1 MKPNRL
7 SMKKHTLRFAVILSA
22 LVLAGCASTQSTTSS
37 TSASSA
43 SSTVSTV
50 STSEES
56 GADETDSTGGA
67 MNGTIGSVI
76 EANLSFKNKD
86 FYIDY
91 STEDTVKIDLSA
103 PKEADGVKVS
113 GSTVTI
119 TEAGTY
125 VLSGTLT
132 DGQIIIDVGDEDDVR
147 LVLENASI
155 TCTTT
160 APIYAKNADKV
171 IISLPENTE
180 STVTDTVT
188 GTDGNDAL
196 TAAIFAKCDLS
207 VNGTGT
213 LNVNANANDGITS
226 EDKLKI
232 TGGVLNITSAD
243 DGLVGKD
250 AVLIKDG
257 TVHITASGNG
267 IKSTKSEADQGYV
280 YIGGGTANITA
291 EQDGIQAETSVLIS
305 AGEVNVTAGGGA
317 NGEQKTGNAMFGGA
331 QSTTTDETLSTKGI
345 KAEAALD
352 ITGGTVTVDSA
363 DDSLHSN
370 DSMTVSGGGITV
382 KSGDDGLHADNTLT
396 IEDGTIVVEESCEGL
411 EAIDLTINGGTI
423 DVTASDDGLNAAGS
437 SVDGGFGTAG
447 ADTLTVNG
455 GTLTV
460 NASGDGLDSNGALT
474 INGGTVYVSG
484 PTGDGNGTFD
494 CDGVFTIN
502 GGVVLGTGSSG
513 MLKTPTTDSKQNTI
527 SVSCTGSAG
536 DTVEVKGADGNTLV
550 SAVAPKSFTNVTF
563 STLDI
568 TEGETYTVYVNG
580 TEAASETCSGV
591 VSGATG
597 MGSFGGG
604 PGNMGGRAPNG
615 GMGGQMPNGN
625 SDGTTPPEMPSGD
638 SGITPPNGNGGTP
651 PQMPG
656 NTSDT

>member
-1 MKPNRL
+1 MKPNCL
-7 SMKKHTLRFAVILSA
+7 STKKHTLRFAVILSA
-22 LVLAGCASTQSTTSS
+22 LVLTGCASTQSTTSS

-132 DGQIIIDVGDEDDVR
+132 DGQIIIDAGDEDDVR
-147 LVLENASI
+147 LMLENTSI

-171 IISLPENTE
+171 IISLPESAE

-188 GTDGNDAL
+188 GTDGNDEL

-280 YIGGGTANITA
+280 YIGGGTVNITA

-305 AGEVNVTAGGGA
+305 AGEVNITAGGGA

-331 QSTTTDETLSTKGI
+331 QGTTTDETLSTKGI

-382 KSGDDGLHADNTLT
+382 KSGDDGL
-396 IEDGTIVVEESCEGL
+396 
-411 EAIDLTINGGTI
+411 
-423 DVTASDDGLNAAGS
+423 NAAGS
-437 SVDGGFGTAG
+437 AVDGGFGTAG

-455 GTLTV
+455 DTLTV

-513 MLKTPTTDSKQNTI
+513 MLKTPTTDSQQNTI

-563 STLDI
+563 STPDI

-604 PGNMGGRAPNG
+604 PGGNMGGQAPNG

>member
-7 SMKKHTLRFAVILSA
+7 STKKHTLRFAVILSA
-22 LVLAGCASTQSTTSS
+22 LILAGCASTQSTTSS
-37 TSASSA
+37 TSVSSA
-43 SSTVSTV
+43 SSTVSTA

-119 TEAGTY
+119 TEAGMY

-132 DGQIIIDVGDEDDVR
+132 DGQVIIDAGDEDDVR

-180 STVTDTVT
+180 STVTDTIT
-188 GTDGNDAL
+188 GTDGDDEL
-196 TAAIFAKCDLS
+196 TAAVFAKCDLS
-207 VNGTGT
+207 VNGTGV
-213 LNVNANANDGITS
+213 LNVNSNANDGITS

-243 DGLVGKD
+243 DGLIGKD

-267 IKSTKSEADQGYV
+267 IKSTKSEADKGYV
-280 YIGGGTANITA
+280 YIGGGTVNITA
-291 EQDGIQAETSVLIS
+291 EQDGIQAETGVLIS
-305 AGEVNVTAGGGA
+305 AGEVN
-317 NGEQKTGNAMFGGA
+317 
-331 QSTTTDETLSTKGI
+331 
-345 KAEAALD
+345 
-352 ITGGTVTVDSA
+352 
-363 DDSLHSN
+363 
-370 DSMTVSGGGITV
+370 
-382 KSGDDGLHADNTLT
+382 
-396 IEDGTIVVEESCEGL
+396 
-411 EAIDLTINGGTI
+411 
-423 DVTASDDGLNAAGS
+423 VTASDDGLNAAGS

-447 ADTLTVNG
+447 ADTITVNG

-563 STLDI
+563 STPDI

-597 MGSFGGG
+597 MGNFGGG
-604 PGNMGGRAPNG
+604 PGNMGGQAPNG

>member
-7 SMKKHTLRFAVILSA
+7 STKKHTLRFAVILSA
-22 LVLAGCASTQSTTSS
+22 LILAGCASTQSTTSS

-50 STSEES
+50 STSEKS

-91 STEDTVKIDLSA
+91 SAEDTVKIDLSA
-103 PKEADGVKVS
+103 PKKADGVKVS

-132 DGQIIIDVGDEDDVR
+132 DGQIIIDAGDEDDVR

-188 GTDGNDAL
+188 GTDGNDEL

-267 IKSTKSEADQGYV
+267 IKSTKSEADKGYV
-280 YIGGGTANITA
+280 YIGGGTVNITA

-352 ITGGTVTVDSA
+352 ITGGTVAVDSA
-363 DDSLHSN
+363 
-370 DSMTVSGGGITV
+370 
-382 KSGDDGLHADNTLT
+382 DDGLHADNTLT
-396 IEDGTIVVEESCEGL
+396 IENGTIVVEESCEGL

-437 SVDGGFGTAG
+437 AGDGGFGTAG

-484 PTGDGNGTFD
+484 PTSDGNGTFD

-550 SAVAPKSFTNVTF
+550 SAVAPKNFTNVMF
-563 STLDI
+563 STPDI

-625 SDGTTPPEMPSGD
+625 SDG
-638 SGITPPNGNGGTP
+638 ITPPNGNGGTP

>member
-7 SMKKHTLRFAVILSA
+7 STKKHTLRFAVILSA
-22 LVLAGCASTQSTTSS
+22 LVLTGCASTQSTTSS
-37 TSASSA
+37 MSASSA

-132 DGQIIIDVGDEDDVR
+132 DGQVIIDAGDEDDVR

-180 STVTDTVT
+180 SSVTDTVT

-196 TAAIFAKCDLS
+196 IAAIFAKCDLS

-250 AVLIKDG
+250 AVLMKDG

-267 IKSTKSEADQGYV
+267 IKSTKSEADKGYV
-280 YIGGGTANITA
+280 YIGGGTVNITA

-305 AGEVNVTAGGGA
+305 AGEVNITAGGGA

-363 DDSLHSN
+363 DDSLHSS

-411 EAIDLTINGGTI
+411 EAIDLIINGGAI
-423 DVTASDDGLNAAGS
+423 DV
-437 SVDGGFGTAG
+437 
-447 ADTLTVNG
+447 TVNG

-513 MLKTPTTDSKQNTI
+513 MLKTPTTGSKQNTI

-550 SAVAPKSFTNVTF
+550 SAVAPKNFTNVTF
-563 STLDI
+563 STPDI

-604 PGNMGGRAPNG
+604 PGNMGGQAPNG

-651 PQMPG
+651 PQMPD

>member
-1 MKPNRL
+1 MKPNCL
-7 SMKKHTLRFAVILSA
+7 STKKHTTLRFAVILSA
-22 LVLAGCASTQSTTSS
+22 LILAGCASTQSTTSS

-43 SSTVSTV
+43 SSTVST
-50 STSEES
+50 EES

-91 STEDTVKIDLSA
+91 GTEDTVKIDLSA

-257 TVHITASGNG
+257 TVHITASGIG
-267 IKSTKSEADQGYV
+267 IKSTKSEADKGYV
-280 YIGGGTANITA
+280 YIGGGTVNITA

-382 KSGDDGLHADNTLT
+382 KSG
-396 IEDGTIVVEESCEGL
+396 
-411 EAIDLTINGGTI
+411 
-423 DVTASDDGLNAAGS
+423 DDGLNAAGS

-550 SAVAPKSFTNVTF
+550 SAVAPKNFTNVMF
-563 STLDI
+563 STPDI

-604 PGNMGGRAPNG
+604 PGNMGGRTPNG

-625 SDGTTPPEMPSGD
+625 SDGTTPSEMPSGD
-638 SGITPPNGNGGTP
+638 SGMTPPNGNGGTP

>member
-7 SMKKHTLRFAVILSA
+7 STKKHTLRFAVILSA

-43 SSTVSTV
+43 SSTVSTA

-119 TEAGTY
+119 TKAGTY

-132 DGQIIIDVGDEDDVR
+132 DGQIIIDAGDEDDVR

-160 APIYAKNADKV
+160 APVYAKNADKV

-180 STVTDTVT
+180 SSVTDTVT
-188 GTDGNDAL
+188 GTDGNDEL

-213 LNVNANANDGITS
+213 LNINANANDGITS

-250 AVLIKDG
+250 AVLVKDG

-267 IKSTKSEADQGYV
+267 IKSTKSEADKGYV
-280 YIGGGTANITA
+280 YIGGGTVNITA

-317 NGEQKTGNAMFGGA
+317 NGEQKTGNAMFDGA

-345 KAEAALD
+345 KAEAALE

-437 SVDGGFGTAG
+437 SVDGGFGTGG

-513 MLKTPTTDSKQNTI
+513 MLKTPTADSKQNTI

-550 SAVAPKSFTNVTF
+550 STVAPKNFTNVMF
-563 STLDI
+563 STPDI

-604 PGNMGGRAPNG
+604 PGNMGGQAPNG

>member
-7 SMKKHTLRFAVILSA
+7 STKKHTLRFAVILSA
-22 LVLAGCASTQSTTSS
+22 LVLTGCASTQSTTSS

-132 DGQIIIDVGDEDDVR
+132 DGQVIIDAGDEDDVR

-155 TCTTT
+155 ICTTT

-188 GTDGNDAL
+188 GTDGNDEL

-267 IKSTKSEADQGYV
+267 IKSTKSEADKGYV
-280 YIGGGTANITA
+280 YIGGGTVNITA

-331 QSTTTDETLSTKGI
+331 QSTTADETLSAKGI

-411 EAIDLTINGGTI
+411 EAIDLT
-423 DVTASDDGLNAAGS
+423 
-437 SVDGGFGTAG
+437 
-447 ADTLTVNG
+447 VNG

-484 PTGDGNGTFD
+484 PTGDDNGTFD

-550 SAVAPKSFTNVTF
+550 SAVVPKSFTNVTF
-563 STLDI
+563 STPDI

-604 PGNMGGRAPNG
+604 PGNCVK
-615 GMGGQMPNGN
+615 
-625 SDGTTPPEMPSGD
+625 
-638 SGITPPNGNGGTP
+638 I
-651 PQMPG
+651 
-656 NTSDT
+656 

>member
-7 SMKKHTLRFAVILSA
+7 STKKHTLRFAVILSA
-22 LVLAGCASTQSTTSS
+22 LVLTGCASTQSTTSS

-86 FYIDY
+86 FYIDC

-132 DGQIIIDVGDEDDVR
+132 DGQVIIDAGDEDDVR
-147 LVLENASI
+147 LVFENASI

-160 APIYAKNADKV
+160 APVYAKNADKV

-188 GTDGNDAL
+188 GTDGNDEL

-213 LNVNANANDGITS
+213 LNVNANAND
-226 EDKLKI
+226 
-232 TGGVLNITSAD
+232 V
-243 DGLVGKD
+243 
-250 AVLIKDG
+250 
-257 TVHITASGNG
+257 
-267 IKSTKSEADQGYV
+267 
-280 YIGGGTANITA
+280 NITA

-305 AGEVNVTAGGGA
+305 AGEVKVTAGGGSA

-370 DSMTVSGGGITV
+370 DSMAVSGGGITV

-396 IEDGTIVVEESCEGL
+396 IENGTIVVEESCEGL

-423 DVTASDDGLNAAGS
+423 DVTASDDGLNVAGS

-536 DTVEVKGADGNTLV
+536 DTVEVKSADGNTLV
-550 SAVAPKSFTNVTF
+550 SAVAPKSFTNVMF
-563 STLDI
+563 STPDI
-568 TEGETYTVYVNG
+568 TEGETYTVYING

-604 PGNMGGRAPNG
+604 PGNMGGQAPNG
-615 GMGGQMPNGN
+615 GMGGQM
-625 SDGTTPPEMPSGD
+625 
-638 SGITPPNGNGGTP
+638 PNGNGGTP

>member
-22 LVLAGCASTQSTTSS
+22 LILAGCASTQSTTSS

-43 SSTVSTV
+43 SSTVST
-50 STSEES
+50 EES

-132 DGQIIIDVGDEDDVR
+132 DGQIIIDAGDEDDVR

-160 APIYAKNADKV
+160 APVYAKNADKV

-213 LNVNANANDGITS
+213 LNVNANANNGITS

-250 AVLIKDG
+250 AVRIKDG

-267 IKSTKSEADQGYV
+267 IKSTKSEADKGYV
-280 YIGGGTANITA
+280 YIGGGTVNITA

-331 QSTTTDETLSTKGI
+331 QSTTTDDTLSTKGI

-370 DSMTVSGGGITV
+370 DSMTVSGGGITI

-423 DVTASDDGLNAAGS
+423 DVTASDDGLNATGS
-437 SVDGGFGTAG
+437 AVDGGFGTEG
-447 ADTLTVNG
+447 ADTLTV
-455 GTLTV
+455 
-460 NASGDGLDSNGALT
+460 
-474 INGGTVYVSG
+474 NGGTVYVSG

-494 CDGVFTIN
+494 CDGMFTIN

-563 STLDI
+563 STPDI

-591 VSGATG
+591 VRGATG

-604 PGNMGGRAPNG
+604 PGNCVK
-615 GMGGQMPNGN
+615 
-625 SDGTTPPEMPSGD
+625 
-638 SGITPPNGNGGTP
+638 I
-651 PQMPG
+651 
-656 NTSDT
+656 

>member
-7 SMKKHTLRFAVILSA
+7 STKKHTLRFAVILSA
-22 LVLAGCASTQSTTSS
+22 LILAGCASTQSTTSS
-37 TSASSA
+37 TSVSSA
-43 SSTVSTV
+43 SSTVSTA

-119 TEAGTY
+119 TEAGMY

-132 DGQIIIDVGDEDDVR
+132 DGQVIIDAGDEDDVR

-180 STVTDTVT
+180 STVTDTIT
-188 GTDGNDAL
+188 GTDGDDEL
-196 TAAIFAKCDLS
+196 TAAVFAKCDLS
-207 VNGTGT
+207 VNGTGV
-213 LNVNANANDGITS
+213 LNVNSNANDGITS

-243 DGLVGKD
+243 DGLIGKD

-267 IKSTKSEADQGYV
+267 IKSTKSEADKGYV
-280 YIGGGTANITA
+280 YIGGGTVNITA
-291 EQDGIQAETSVLIS
+291 EQDGIQAETGVLIS
-305 AGEVNVTAGGGA
+305 AGEVNVTAGGGSA

-331 QSTTTDETLSTKGI
+331 QNTTADETLSTKGI

-352 ITGGTVTVDSA
+352 IT
-363 DDSLHSN
+363 
-370 DSMTVSGGGITV
+370 
-382 KSGDDGLHADNTLT
+382 
-396 IEDGTIVVEESCEGL
+396 
-411 EAIDLTINGGTI
+411 
-423 DVTASDDGLNAAGS
+423 
-437 SVDGGFGTAG
+437 
-447 ADTLTVNG
+447 G

-563 STLDI
+563 STPDI

-597 MGSFGGG
+597 MGNFGGG
-604 PGNMGGRAPNG
+604 PGNMGGQAPNG

>member
-22 LVLAGCASTQSTTSS
+22 LILAGCASTQSTTSS

-119 TEAGTY
+119 TEADTY

-132 DGQIIIDVGDEDDVR
+132 DGQIIIDAGDEDDVR

-243 DGLVGKD
+243 DGLVGKG
-250 AVLIKDG
+250 AVRIKDG

-267 IKSTKSEADQGYV
+267 IKSTKSEADKGYV
-280 YIGGGTANITA
+280 YIGGGTVNITA

-345 KAEAALD
+345 
-352 ITGGTVTVDSA
+352 
-363 DDSLHSN
+363 
-370 DSMTVSGGGITV
+370 
-382 KSGDDGLHADNTLT
+382 
-396 IEDGTIVVEESCEGL
+396 
-411 EAIDLTINGGTI
+411 
-423 DVTASDDGLNAAGS
+423 
-437 SVDGGFGTAG
+437 
-447 ADTLTVNG
+447 
-455 GTLTV
+455 
-460 NASGDGLDSNGALT
+460 
-474 INGGTVYVSG
+474 
-484 PTGDGNGTFD
+484 
-494 CDGVFTIN
+494 
-502 GGVVLGTGSSG
+502 
-513 MLKTPTTDSKQNTI
+513 
-527 SVSCTGSAG
+527 
-536 DTVEVKGADGNTLV
+536 
-550 SAVAPKSFTNVTF
+550 
-563 STLDI
+563 
-568 TEGETYTVYVNG
+568 
-580 TEAASETCSGV
+580 
-591 VSGATG
+591 
-597 MGSFGGG
+597 
-604 PGNMGGRAPNG
+604 
-615 GMGGQMPNGN
+615 
-625 SDGTTPPEMPSGD
+625 
-638 SGITPPNGNGGTP
+638 
-651 PQMPG
+651 
-656 NTSDT
+656 

>member
-1 MKPNRL
+1 M
-7 SMKKHTLRFAVILSA
+7 
-22 LVLAGCASTQSTTSS
+22 
-37 TSASSA
+37 
-43 SSTVSTV
+43 
-50 STSEES
+50 
-56 GADETDSTGGA
+56 
-67 MNGTIGSVI
+67 
-76 EANLSFKNKD
+76 
-86 FYIDY
+86 
-91 STEDTVKIDLSA
+91 
-103 PKEADGVKVS
+103 
-113 GSTVTI
+113 
-119 TEAGTY
+119 
-125 VLSGTLT
+125 
-132 DGQIIIDVGDEDDVR
+132 R

-188 GTDGNDAL
+188 GTDGNDEL

-213 LNVNANANDGITS
+213 LNANANANDGITS

-267 IKSTKSEADQGYV
+267 IKSTKSEVDKGYV
-280 YIGGGTANITA
+280 YIGGGTVNITA

-305 AGEVNVTAGGGA
+305 AGEVNVTAGGSA

-550 SAVAPKSFTNVTF
+550 SAVAPKNFTNVTF
-563 STLDI
+563 STPDI

-625 SDGTTPPEMPSGD
+625 
-638 SGITPPNGNGGTP
+638 GGTP

>member
-1 MKPNRL
+1 MKPNCL
-7 SMKKHTLRFAVILSA
+7 STKKHTLCFAVILSA
-22 LVLAGCASTQSTTSS
+22 LILAGCASTQSTTSS

-43 SSTVSTV
+43 SSTVST
-50 STSEES
+50 EES

-125 VLSGTLT
+125 VLSGTLM
-132 DGQIIIDVGDEDDVR
+132 DGQIIIDAGDEDDVR

-160 APIYAKNADKV
+160 ASVYAKNADKV

-213 LNVNANANDGITS
+213 DGNDALTAAIFAKCDLSVNGTGTLNVNANANNGITS

-250 AVLIKDG
+250 AVRIKDG

-267 IKSTKSEADQGYV
+267 IKSTKSEADKGYV
-280 YIGGGTANITA
+280 YIGGGTVNITA

-305 AGEVNVTAGGGA
+305 AGEVNVTAGGA

-423 DVTASDDGLNAAGS
+423 DVTASDDGLNATGS
-437 SVDGGFGTAG
+437 SVDGGFSTAG

-563 STLDI
+563 STPDI

-591 VSGATG
+591 VRGATG

-604 PGNMGGRAPNG
+604 PGNCVK
-615 GMGGQMPNGN
+615 
-625 SDGTTPPEMPSGD
+625 
-638 SGITPPNGNGGTP
+638 I
-651 PQMPG
+651 
-656 NTSDT
+656 

>member
-7 SMKKHTLRFAVILSA
+7 STKKHTLRFAVILSA
-22 LVLAGCASTQSTTSS
+22 LVLTGCASTQSTTSS

-91 STEDTVKIDLSA
+91 STEDTVKIDLFA

-132 DGQIIIDVGDEDDVR
+132 DGQVIIDAGDEDDVR

-188 GTDGNDAL
+188 GTDGDDAL

-267 IKSTKSEADQGYV
+267 IKSTKSEADKGYV
-280 YIGGGTANITA
+280 YIGGGTVNITA

-305 AGEVNVTAGGGA
+305 AGEVNVTAGGGSA

-331 QSTTTDETLSTKGI
+331 QSTTTDETLSAKGI

-363 DDSLHSN
+363 DDSLHSS

-423 DVTASDDGLNAAGS
+423 DVIASDDGLNVAGS

-447 ADTLTVNG
+447 ADT
-455 GTLTV
+455 
-460 NASGDGLDSNGALT
+460 LT

-550 SAVAPKSFTNVTF
+550 SAVAPKNFTNVMF
-563 STLDI
+563 SMPDI
-568 TEGETYTVYVNG
+568 TEDETYTVYVNG

-604 PGNMGGRAPNG
+604 PGNIGWSGSKRRYGRPNA
-615 GMGGQMPNGN
+615 
-625 SDGTTPPEMPSGD
+625 ER
-638 SGITPPNGNGGTP
+638 
-651 PQMPG
+651 
-656 NTSDT
+656 

>member
-7 SMKKHTLRFAVILSA
+7 STKKHTLRFAVILSA
-22 LVLAGCASTQSTTSS
+22 LILAGCASTQSTTSS

-50 STSEES
+50 STSEKS

-91 STEDTVKIDLSA
+91 SAKDTVKIDLSA
-103 PKEADGVKVS
+103 PKKADGVKVS

-132 DGQIIIDVGDEDDVR
+132 DGQIIIDAGDEDDVR

-188 GTDGNDAL
+188 GTDGNDEL

-267 IKSTKSEADQGYV
+267 IKSTKSEADKGYV
-280 YIGGGTANITA
+280 YIGGGTVNITA

-352 ITGGTVTVDSA
+352 ITGGTVAVDSA
-363 DDSLHSN
+363 
-370 DSMTVSGGGITV
+370 
-382 KSGDDGLHADNTLT
+382 DDGLHADNTLT
-396 IEDGTIVVEESCEGL
+396 IENGTIVVEESCEGL

-437 SVDGGFGTAG
+437 AGDGGFGTAG

-484 PTGDGNGTFD
+484 PTSDGNGTFD

-550 SAVAPKSFTNVTF
+550 SAVAPKNFTNVMF
-563 STLDI
+563 STPDI

-625 SDGTTPPEMPSGD
+625 SDG
-638 SGITPPNGNGGTP
+638 ITPPNGNGGTP

>member
-1 MKPNRL
+1 MKPNCL
-7 SMKKHTLRFAVILSA
+7 STKKHTTLRFAVILSA
-22 LVLAGCASTQSTTSS
+22 LILAGCASTQSTTSS

-43 SSTVSTV
+43 SSTVST
-50 STSEES
+50 EES

-91 STEDTVKIDLSA
+91 GTEDTVKIDLSA

-257 TVHITASGNG
+257 TVHITASGIG
-267 IKSTKSEADQGYV
+267 IKSTKSEADKGYV
-280 YIGGGTANITA
+280 YIGGGTVNITA

-382 KSGDDGLHADNTLT
+382 KSGDDGL
-396 IEDGTIVVEESCEGL
+396 
-411 EAIDLTINGGTI
+411 
-423 DVTASDDGLNAAGS
+423 NAAGS

-513 MLKTPTTDSKQNTI
+513 MLKTPTTDSEQNTI

-550 SAVAPKSFTNVTF
+550 SAVAPKNFTNVMF
-563 STLDI
+563 STPDI

-604 PGNMGGRAPNG
+604 PGNMGGRTPNG

-625 SDGTTPPEMPSGD
+625 SDGTTPSEMPSGD
-638 SGITPPNGNGGTP
+638 SGMTPPNGNGGTP

>member
-7 SMKKHTLRFAVILSA
+7 STKKHTLRFAVILSA
-22 LVLAGCASTQSTTSS
+22 LILAGCASTQSTTSF

-132 DGQIIIDVGDEDDVR
+132 DGQVIIDAGDEDDVR

-188 GTDGNDAL
+188 GTDGNDEI

-267 IKSTKSEADQGYV
+267 IKSTKSVADKGYV
-280 YIGGGTANITA
+280 YIGGGTVNITA

-305 AGEVNVTAGGGA
+305 AGEVNVIAGGGA
-317 NGEQKTGNAMFGGA
+317 NGEQKTGNAMFDGA

-396 IEDGTIVVEESCEGL
+396 IENGTVTVEESCEGL
-411 EAIDLTINGGTI
+411 EAIDLTINGGM
-423 DVTASDDGLNAAGS
+423 
-437 SVDGGFGTAG
+437 
-447 ADTLTVNG
+447 
-455 GTLTV
+455 LTV

-484 PTGDGNGTFD
+484 STVDGDGTFD

-536 DTVEVKGADGNTLV
+536 DTVEVKDADGNTLV
-550 SAVAPKSFTNVTF
+550 SAVAPKSFTNVMF
-563 STLDI
+563 STPDI

-604 PGNMGGRAPNG
+604 PGNMGGQAPNG
-615 GMGGQMPNGN
+615 GMGGQMP
-625 SDGTTPPEMPSGD
+625 SGD
-638 SGITPPNGNGGTP
+638 SGMTLPNGNGGTP

>member
-7 SMKKHTLRFAVILSA
+7 STKKHTLRFAVILSA
-22 LVLAGCASTQSTTSS
+22 LILAGCASTQSTTSS
-37 TSASSA
+37 TSAFSA

-132 DGQIIIDVGDEDDVR
+132 DGQVIIDAGDEDDVR

-188 GTDGNDAL
+188 GTDGNDEL

-250 AVLIKDG
+250 AVLMKDG
-257 TVHITASGNG
+257 AVHITASGDG
-267 IKSTKSEADQGYV
+267 IKSTKSEADKGYV
-280 YIGGGTANITA
+280 YIGGGTVNITA

-305 AGEVNVTAGGGA
+305 AGEVNVTAGGGT

-352 ITGGTVTVDSA
+352 IIGGTVTVDSA
-363 DDSLHSN
+363 
-370 DSMTVSGGGITV
+370 
-382 KSGDDGLHADNTLT
+382 DDGLHADNTLT

-411 EAIDLTINGGTI
+411 EAIGLTINGGTI

-437 SVDGGFGTAG
+437 AVDGGFGTAG

-484 PTGDGNGTFD
+484 PIGDGNGTFD

-550 SAVAPKSFTNVTF
+550 SAVAPKNFTNVMF
-563 STLDI
+563 STPDI

-597 MGSFGGG
+597 MGSFGGD

-625 SDGTTPPEMPSGD
+625 SDG
-638 SGITPPNGNGGTP
+638 ITPPNGNGGTP

>member
-1 MKPNRL
+1 M
-7 SMKKHTLRFAVILSA
+7 
-22 LVLAGCASTQSTTSS
+22 
-37 TSASSA
+37 
-43 SSTVSTV
+43 
-50 STSEES
+50 
-56 GADETDSTGGA
+56 
-67 MNGTIGSVI
+67 
-76 EANLSFKNKD
+76 
-86 FYIDY
+86 
-91 STEDTVKIDLSA
+91 
-103 PKEADGVKVS
+103 
-113 GSTVTI
+113 
-119 TEAGTY
+119 
-125 VLSGTLT
+125 
-132 DGQIIIDVGDEDDVR
+132 
-147 LVLENASI
+147 
-155 TCTTT
+155 
-160 APIYAKNADKV
+160 
-171 IISLPENTE
+171 
-180 STVTDTVT
+180 
-188 GTDGNDAL
+188 
-196 TAAIFAKCDLS
+196 
-207 VNGTGT
+207 
-213 LNVNANANDGITS
+213 
-226 EDKLKI
+226 
-232 TGGVLNITSAD
+232 
-243 DGLVGKD
+243 
-250 AVLIKDG
+250 
-257 TVHITASGNG
+257 
-267 IKSTKSEADQGYV
+267 
-280 YIGGGTANITA
+280 NITA

-305 AGEVNVTAGGGA
+305 AGEVNVTAGGSA

-550 SAVAPKSFTNVTF
+550 SAVAPKNFTNVTF
-563 STLDI
+563 STPDI

-625 SDGTTPPEMPSGD
+625 
-638 SGITPPNGNGGTP
+638 GGTP

>member
-7 SMKKHTLRFAVILSA
+7 STKKHTLRFAVILSA
-22 LVLAGCASTQSTTSS
+22 LILAGCASTQSTTSS
-37 TSASSA
+37 TSAFSA

-132 DGQIIIDVGDEDDVR
+132 DGQVIIDAGDEDDVR

-188 GTDGNDAL
+188 GTDGNDEL

-250 AVLIKDG
+250 AVLMKDG
-257 TVHITASGNG
+257 AVHITASGDG
-267 IKSTKSEADQGYV
+267 IKSTKSEADKGYV
-280 YIGGGTANITA
+280 YIGGGTVNITA

-305 AGEVNVTAGGGA
+305 AGEVNVTAGGGT

-352 ITGGTVTVDSA
+352 IIGGTVTVDSA

-370 DSMTVSGGGITV
+370 DSMIVSGGGITV

-411 EAIDLTINGGTI
+411 EAIG
-423 DVTASDDGLNAAGS
+423 
-437 SVDGGFGTAG
+437 
-447 ADTLTVNG
+447 LTVNG

-484 PTGDGNGTFD
+484 PIGDGNGTFD

-550 SAVAPKSFTNVTF
+550 SAVAPKNFTNVMF
-563 STLDI
+563 STPDI

-597 MGSFGGG
+597 MGSFGGD

-625 SDGTTPPEMPSGD
+625 SDG
-638 SGITPPNGNGGTP
+638 ITPPNGNGGTP

>member
-7 SMKKHTLRFAVILSA
+7 STKKHTLRFAVILSA
-22 LVLAGCASTQSTTSS
+22 LVLTGCASTQSTTSS

-132 DGQIIIDVGDEDDVR
+132 DGQIIIDAGDEDDVR

-257 TVHITASGNG
+257 TVHITASGDG
-267 IKSTKSEADQGYV
+267 IKSTKSEADKGYV
-280 YIGGGTANITA
+280 YIGGGTVNITA

-317 NGEQKTGNAMFGGA
+317 NGEQKTGNAMFDGA

-363 DDSLHSN
+363 DD
-370 DSMTVSGGGITV
+370 
-382 KSGDDGLHADNTLT
+382 GLHTDNTLT

-437 SVDGGFGTAG
+437 AVDGGFGTVG

-536 DTVEVKGADGNTLV
+536 DTVEVRGADGNTLV
-550 SAVAPKSFTNVTF
+550 SAVAPKNFTNVTF
-563 STLDI
+563 STPDI

-604 PGNMGGRAPNG
+604 SGNMGGQAPNG

-651 PQMPG
+651 PPMPG

>member
-1 MKPNRL
+1 MKLNRL
-7 SMKKHTLRFAVILSA
+7 STKKHTLRFAVILSA
-22 LVLAGCASTQSTTSS
+22 LILAGCASTQSTTSS

-91 STEDTVKIDLSA
+91 STEDTVKINFSA

-132 DGQIIIDVGDEDDVR
+132 DGQVIIDAGDEDDVR

-160 APIYAKNADKV
+160 APVYAKNADKV

-188 GTDGNDAL
+188 GTDGNDEL

-267 IKSTKSEADQGYV
+267 IKSTKSEADKGYV
-280 YIGGGTANITA
+280 YIGGGTVNITA
-291 EQDGIQAETSVLIS
+291 EQDGIQTETSVLIS

-352 ITGGTVTVDSA
+352 IT
-363 DDSLHSN
+363 
-370 DSMTVSGGGITV
+370 GGGITV

-437 SVDGGFGTAG
+437 SGDGGFGTAG

-502 GGVVLGTGSSG
+502 GGAVLGTGSSG

-527 SVSCTGSAG
+527 SVSCTGGAD

-550 SAVAPKSFTNVTF
+550 SAVAPKSFTNVMF
-563 STLDI
+563 STPDI

-604 PGNMGGRAPNG
+604 PGNCVK
-615 GMGGQMPNGN
+615 
-625 SDGTTPPEMPSGD
+625 
-638 SGITPPNGNGGTP
+638 I
-651 PQMPG
+651 
-656 NTSDT
+656 

>member
-7 SMKKHTLRFAVILSA
+7 STKKHTLRFAVILSA
-22 LVLAGCASTQSTTSS
+22 LILAGCASTQSTTSS

-50 STSEES
+50 STSAES

-67 MNGTIGSVI
+67 MNGIIGSVI

-132 DGQIIIDVGDEDDVR
+132 DGQVIIDAGDEDDVR

-160 APIYAKNADKV
+160 APVYAKNADKV

-180 STVTDTVT
+180 SSVTDTVT
-188 GTDGNDAL
+188 GTDGNDEL

-267 IKSTKSEADQGYV
+267 IKSTKSEADKGYV
-280 YIGGGTANITA
+280 YIGGGTVNITA
-291 EQDGIQAETSVLIS
+291 GQDGIQAETSVLIS
-305 AGEVNVTAGGGA
+305 SGEVNVTAGGGA
-317 NGEQKTGNAMFGGA
+317 NGEQKTGNAMFDGA

-345 KAEAALD
+345 KAEAVLD
-352 ITGGTVTVDSA
+352 IIGGTVTVDSA
-363 DDSLHSN
+363 
-370 DSMTVSGGGITV
+370 
-382 KSGDDGLHADNTLT
+382 DDGLHADNTLT
-396 IEDGTIVVEESCEGL
+396 IEDGTVTVEESCEGL
-411 EAIDLTINGGTI
+411 EAINLTINGGTI

-437 SVDGGFGTAG
+437 SGDGGFGTAG
-447 ADTLTVNG
+447 ADTLTING
-455 GTLTV
+455 GMLTV
-460 NASGDGLDSNGALT
+460 NASGDGLDSNGTLT

-550 SAVAPKSFTNVTF
+550 SAVTPKSFTNVTF
-563 STLDI
+563 STPDI

-604 PGNMGGRAPNG
+604 PGNCVK
-615 GMGGQMPNGN
+615 
-625 SDGTTPPEMPSGD
+625 
-638 SGITPPNGNGGTP
+638 I
-651 PQMPG
+651 
-656 NTSDT
+656 

>member
-7 SMKKHTLRFAVILSA
+7 STKKHTLRFAVILSA
-22 LVLAGCASTQSTTSS
+22 LVLTGCASTQSTTSS

-86 FYIDY
+86 FYIDC

-132 DGQIIIDVGDEDDVR
+132 DGQVIIDAGDEDDVR
-147 LVLENASI
+147 LVFENASI

-160 APIYAKNADKV
+160 APVYAKNADKV

-188 GTDGNDAL
+188 GTDGNDEL

-257 TVHITASGNG
+257 TVHITASGIG
-267 IKSTKSEADQGYV
+267 IKSTKSEADKGYV
-280 YIGGGTANITA
+280 YIGGGTVNITA

-305 AGEVNVTAGGGA
+305 AGEVKVTAGGGSA

-363 DDSLHSN
+363 DD
-370 DSMTVSGGGITV
+370 
-382 KSGDDGLHADNTLT
+382 GLHADNTLT
-396 IEDGTIVVEESCEGL
+396 IENGTIVVEESCEGL

-423 DVTASDDGLNAAGS
+423 DVTASDDGLNVAGS

-536 DTVEVKGADGNTLV
+536 DTVEVKSADGNTLV
-550 SAVAPKSFTNVTF
+550 SAVAPKSFTNVMF
-563 STLDI
+563 STPDI
-568 TEGETYTVYVNG
+568 TEGETYTVYING

-604 PGNMGGRAPNG
+604 PGNMGGQAPNG
-615 GMGGQMPNGN
+615 GMGGQM
-625 SDGTTPPEMPSGD
+625 
-638 SGITPPNGNGGTP
+638 PNGNGGTP

>member
-7 SMKKHTLRFAVILSA
+7 STKKHTLRFAVILSA

-43 SSTVSTV
+43 SSTASTV

-132 DGQIIIDVGDEDDVR
+132 DGQIIIDAGDEDDVR

-188 GTDGNDAL
+188 GTDGNDEL

-213 LNVNANANDGITS
+213 LNANANANDGITS

-267 IKSTKSEADQGYV
+267 IKSTKSEVDKGYV
-280 YIGGGTANITA
+280 YIGGGTVNITA

-305 AGEVNVTAGGGA
+305 AGEVN
-317 NGEQKTGNAMFGGA
+317 
-331 QSTTTDETLSTKGI
+331 
-345 KAEAALD
+345 
-352 ITGGTVTVDSA
+352 
-363 DDSLHSN
+363 
-370 DSMTVSGGGITV
+370 
-382 KSGDDGLHADNTLT
+382 
-396 IEDGTIVVEESCEGL
+396 
-411 EAIDLTINGGTI
+411 
-423 DVTASDDGLNAAGS
+423 VTASDDGLNAAGS

-550 SAVAPKSFTNVTF
+550 SAVAPKSFMNVMF
-563 STLDI
+563 SAPDI

-591 VSGATG
+591 VSGTTG
-597 MGSFGGG
+597 MDSFGGG
-604 PGNMGGRAPNG
+604 SGNMGGQAPNG
-615 GMGGQMPNGN
+615 GMGGQMPNDN

>member
-1 MKPNRL
+1 M
-7 SMKKHTLRFAVILSA
+7 
-22 LVLAGCASTQSTTSS
+22 
-37 TSASSA
+37 
-43 SSTVSTV
+43 
-50 STSEES
+50 
-56 GADETDSTGGA
+56 
-67 MNGTIGSVI
+67 
-76 EANLSFKNKD
+76 
-86 FYIDY
+86 
-91 STEDTVKIDLSA
+91 
-103 PKEADGVKVS
+103 
-113 GSTVTI
+113 
-119 TEAGTY
+119 
-125 VLSGTLT
+125 
-132 DGQIIIDVGDEDDVR
+132 
-147 LVLENASI
+147 
-155 TCTTT
+155 
-160 APIYAKNADKV
+160 
-171 IISLPENTE
+171 
-180 STVTDTVT
+180 
-188 GTDGNDAL
+188 
-196 TAAIFAKCDLS
+196 
-207 VNGTGT
+207 
-213 LNVNANANDGITS
+213 
-226 EDKLKI
+226 
-232 TGGVLNITSAD
+232 
-243 DGLVGKD
+243 
-250 AVLIKDG
+250 
-257 TVHITASGNG
+257 
-267 IKSTKSEADQGYV
+267 
-280 YIGGGTANITA
+280 NITA
-291 EQDGIQAETSVLIS
+291 ELDGIQAETSVLIS
-305 AGEVNVTAGGGA
+305 AGEVNVIAGGGA

-345 KAEAALD
+345 KSEAALD
-352 ITGGTVTVDSA
+352 ITGGTVAVDSA

-437 SVDGGFGTAG
+437 AVDGGFGTAG

-550 SAVAPKSFTNVTF
+550 SAVATKSFTNVMF
-563 STLDI
+563 STPDI

-604 PGNMGGRAPNG
+604 PGNMGGQAPNG
-615 GMGGQMPNGN
+615 GMGGQM
-625 SDGTTPPEMPSGD
+625 
-638 SGITPPNGNGGTP
+638 PNGNGGTP